1 MSRKGKLREN
11 KSNNEQS
18 KLVSALAGW
27 CKICGFYFYFIFQ
40 SQAQKSE
47 QVAVILTTNGGLADI
62 GQGKQARMVTNYG
75 HKYFVCANQFCI
87 LVK

>member
-1 MSRKGKLREN
+1 MSRKGKLR
-11 KSNNEQS
+11 KIKANNEQS

-27 CKICGFYFYFIFQ
+27 CKIWGFFFFFQ
-40 SQAQKSE
+40 SQTQKSE
-47 QVAVILTTNGGLADI
+47 QVAVILATNGGQADI
-62 GQGKQARMVTNYG
+62 GQGKQARMGTNHG